1 MIRVAAIDPGV
12 KTGAAVVRDGEFE
25 ALRTLTFW
33 TAYELLTGEYAPL
46 DLNVVVIEVAT

>member
-12 KTGAAVVRDGEFE
+12 KTGAAVVRDGE
-25 ALRTLTFW
+25 
-33 TAYELLTGEYAPL
+33 YAPL